1 VKFIRIREMMR
12 DYTRSLMQAAHDVGA
27 PVMRAMF
34 YEFPE
39 DKVCWEIQDAYMFG
53 PDILVAPIVE
63 RQAVSRQV
71 YLPAGADWT
80 DAYTGQRIKGGCRIK
95 TDAPLEKIPVFYR
108 DGKNL
113 DLF

>member
-1 VKFIRIREMMR
+1 MRPLFYDFSKDRETYQIG
-12 DYTRSLMQAAHDVGA
+12 D
-27 PVMRAMF
+27 
-34 YEFPE
+34 E
-39 DKVCWEIQDAYMFG
+39 YMFG
-53 PDILVAPIVE
+53 TDILVAPIVE
-63 RQAVSRQV
+63 RQSVSRQV